1 MKNINFTK
9 ILFFILILSTDFLIA
24 QETSSFN
31 NLILTRVGHLNKDK
45 VLDSI
50 VVKQDT
56 VNRFRPYRLEIYL
69 SKKKV
74 GKILSVSTDKA
85 ISPEYFQDK
94 NALQKEKSFS
104 DIEIRNHV
112 LTIKHDYENEHREH
126 SFQLRGNKFK
136 LIEYYSIKTNND
148 GKIYFETINFDKL
161 IRKTKT
167 VSKFDHHVFDE
178 NEYKLRMNPSYLED
192 LNSVSEIHQ

>member
-24 QETSSFN
+24 QETSNFN

-56 VNRFRPYRLEIYL
+56 VNKFRPYRLEIYL

-74 GKILSVSTDKA
+74 GKILWVSTDKA

-126 SFQLRGNKFK
+126 TFQLRGNKFK

-161 IRKTKT
+161 IRKTKA

-178 NEYKLRMNPSYLED
+178 NEYKLRMNPRYLED